1 MLNMHLSAAFEA
13 WRDQAKQTKLR
24 GDNIVARVLRHWT
37 HRTSAA
43 ALEAQGAAFVPAALP
58 KSTQKQNVS
67 MEGLKMKSEE
77 TSSFSETYV
86 MML

>member
-1 MLNMHLSAAFEA
+1 VGILLESISLGNEPAAL
-13 WRDQAKQTKLR
+13 QNLT
-24 GDNIVARVLRHWT
+24 VLRHWT

-43 ALEAQGAAFVPAALP
+43 ALEAQKAAFVPAALP

-77 TSSFSETYV
+77 TS
-86 MML
+86 LLKP